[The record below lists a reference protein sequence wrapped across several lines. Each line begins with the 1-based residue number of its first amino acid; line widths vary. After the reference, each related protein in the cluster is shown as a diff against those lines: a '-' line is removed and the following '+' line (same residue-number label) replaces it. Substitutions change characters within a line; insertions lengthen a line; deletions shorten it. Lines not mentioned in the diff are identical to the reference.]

1 VADSQEKT
9 MPQHLRGMAWEHPRG
24 YDPMVA
30 TARAYEESNPGT
42 QISWDKRSLQ
52 AFADFP
58 IEQLAEEYD
67 LIVIDHPHVGL
78 VARQGHL
85 VALDEHAPDGAL
97 EALAEQSLGGSH
109 ESYQYEGHQ
118 WALAIDAAAQVAAYR
133 PDLLSEVPTSWP
145 EVVDLA
151 KADKVL
157 WPVKPVDALMGFF
170 TLAANRGTPCAES
183 PERLLAPADGL
194 AVLEA
199 MRTLSEYV
207 PRECLGMN
215 PIETLDRMSTDDSY
229 AYCPLLYGYSNYARD
244 GFREHLIRFTN
255 IPALGSDGP
264 RGSTLGGAG
273 IAVSATSSH
282 VEVAADYAFWVA
294 SAECQKGIY
303 FESGGQPGNAVA
315 WTDDDVNAASH
326 GYFRDTYETLQ
337 RAWLRPRYDAYL
349 AFQDKGGRY
358 VNDFLAGRAGA
369 EETLS
374 RLEQAYAESLP

>member
-1 VADSQEKT
+1 
-9 MPQHLRGMAWEHPRG
+9 MPRHLRGMAWDHPRG

-30 TARAYEESNPGT
+30 TARAYEDSNPGT

-151 KADKVL
+151 AAGKVL

-183 PERLLAPADGL
+183 PKRLIDPADGR

-199 MRTLSEYV
+199 MRALSEHV
-207 PRECLGMN
+207 PQECLSMN
-215 PIETLDRMSTDDSY
+215 PIETLDRMSTEDSY

-244 GFREHLIRFTN
+244 GFREHLIKFTN
-255 IPALGSDGP
+255 IPSLGSEGP

-273 IAVSATSSH
+273 IAVSARSSY

-294 SAECQKGIY
+294 SADCQKSIY
-303 FESGGQPGNAVA
+303 FESGGQPGNAAA
-315 WTDDDVNAASH
+315 WTDDDVNAVSH
-326 GYFRDTYETLQ
+326 GYFRNTYETLQ
-337 RAWLRPRYDAYL
+337 RAWLRPRHDAYL
-349 AFQDKGGRY
+349 EFQDKGGNY
-358 VNDFLAGRAGA
+358 VNDFLAGRADV
-369 EETLS
+369 EETLN
-374 RLEQAYAESLP
+374 RLEEAYAGSLP